1 MPTRISLSDYFGFSG
16 REVGFSSWILI
27 DQARIDAFAA
37 ATLDKQFIHVDP
49 VRARETEFGGTIAHG
64 FLTLSLL
71 SAMAYEAVPEI
82 NGAEIGLNYGF
93 NALRFVSAVKAGS
106 SVRGRFTLLDVIE
119 RRPGQWQSTFKV
131 VVDILDADKPALTA
145 EWLNLVI
152 IP

>member
-1 MPTRISLSDYFGFSG
+1 M
-16 REVGFSSWILI
+16 
-27 DQARIDAFAA
+27 

-64 FLTLSLL
+64 FLTLALL
-71 SAMAYEAVPEI
+71 SAMAYEVVPEI

>member
-1 MPTRISLSDYFGFSG
+1 VRSDLATG
-16 REVGFSSWILI
+16 WLK
-27 DQARIDAFAA
+27 
-37 ATLDKQFIHVDP
+37 ATLP
-49 VRARETEFGGTIAHG
+49 ARLIQADLVKPQIVGGTIAHG
-64 FLTLSLL
+64 FLTLALL